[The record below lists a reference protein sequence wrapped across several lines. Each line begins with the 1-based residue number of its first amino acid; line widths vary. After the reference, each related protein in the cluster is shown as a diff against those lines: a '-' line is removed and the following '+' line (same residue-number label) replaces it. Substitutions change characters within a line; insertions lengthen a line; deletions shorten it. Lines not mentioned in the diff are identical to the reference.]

1 MPTILELFKNKELN
15 FPGGSTADGLV
26 DSAAEE
32 NRGGFKQQ
40 VTNFVQQELTG
51 IRIKSLVDVNNPLI
65 YGNQA
70 VRIAQRT
77 TPDKDEMKEGR
88 GVNNAGGGLNLNKGI
103 SAARDAV
110 NTFLGI
116 PETMLPSRIIKLDG
130 AQDAIK
136 GSGTPLLDW
145 TVHQTNTAVTREGY
159 GKNGTGLGALLKNSA
174 GNPSTLGKQAV
185 GGAIGAAKKGLRGAL
200 FGKPGEL
207 ADALPKF
214 TPKREFY
221 DVGTGGVM
229 PASTFTQ
236 GGNNHYSKLL
246 ENGGEPEKVTER
258 MGIGMTGLAD
268 AGQTVKVFKVPE
280 KADDKLIVPFWI
292 QGITEPDADR
302 VFFRTVISGLSETST
317 PTWTGSK
324 FLGNP
329 YNYYIYEGVDRAV
342 TFNLNVYCMSATDLI
357 INWNKLQYLTSKVY
371 PKINN
376 DVMDAP
382 FIKFQIGDIYKER
395 IGFIESLTYT
405 MPDTGTWEIDT
416 EGAILPKF
424 IDVALTIKLVETPG
438 VEDKLYDFEGD
449 VDGYNFKKPKTEDF
463 GGDSKTAPAVGG
475 LGGFF

>member
-88 GVNNAGGGLNLNKGI
+88 GVDNAGGGLNLNKGI

-110 NTFLGI
+110 NSFLGI

-130 AQDAIK
+130 KQKAIK
-136 GSGTPLLDW
+136 DSDVKLLDW
-145 TVHQTNTAVTREGY
+145 TIHQTNTAVTREGY

-200 FGKPGEL
+200 FGKPGTL
-207 ADALPKF
+207 KDAVPVF
-214 TPKREFY
+214 DPEREFY

-236 GGNNHYSKLL
+236 GGENFYSKYVADESKESELKKL
-246 ENGGEPEKVTER
+246 
-258 MGIGMTGLAD
+258 MGIDQSGKNLPGPTAFNIPD
-268 AGQTVKVFKVPE
+268 

-292 QGITEPDADR
+292 QGVTEPDDDR
-302 VFFRTVISGLSETST
+302 VFFKSVITGLSETVT

-342 TFNLNVYCMSATDLI
+342 TFNLNIYCTSATELLF
-357 INWNKLQYLTSKVY
+357 NWKRLEYLTSKVY

-405 MPDTGTWEIDT
+405 MPDNGTWEIDT
-416 EGAILPKF
+416 EGLRLPKF
-424 IDVALTIKLVETPG
+424 IDAALTIKLVETPG
-438 VEDKLYDFEGD
+438 VEDKLYDFSGEVNKVKSPGL
-449 VDGYNFKKPKTEDF
+449 KPKPIQPISTEPI
-463 GGDSKTAPAVGG
+463 TAPTLPP
-475 LGGFF
+475 LGR

>member
-1 MPTILELFKNKELN
+1 MPTIMELFKSKELN

-40 VTNFVQQELTG
+40 VTNFVQQELSG
-51 IRIKSLVDVNNPLI
+51 IRVKSLVDVNNPLI

-70 VRIAQRT
+70 IRIMQRT

-88 GVNNAGGGLNLNKGI
+88 TVNNAGGGLNLNKGI

-110 NTFLGI
+110 NSFLGI
-116 PETMLPSRIIKLDG
+116 PETMLPSRVIKLDG
-130 AQDAIK
+130 KQKAIK
-136 GSGTPLLDW
+136 DSQIPLLDW
-145 TVHQTNTAVTREGY
+145 TIHQTNQAVTREGY

-185 GGAIGAAKKGLRGAL
+185 GGVIGAAKKGLRGAL

-214 TPKREFY
+214 EPKREFY
-221 DVGTGGVM
+221 DVGSGGVV
-229 PASTFTQ
+229 PASAFTQ
-236 GGNNHYSKLL
+236 GGDNHYSKLL
-246 ENGGEPEKVTER
+246 ENGGDEKVTQR
-258 MGIGMTGLAD
+258 MGIGMTGRGD
-268 AGQTVKVFKVPE
+268 AEETVKVFKVPE

-292 QGITEPDADR
+292 QGITEPDSNR
-302 VFFRTVISGLSETST
+302 VFFRSVITGLSETST

-342 TFNLNVYCMSATDLI
+342 TFNLNVYCMSASDLI
-357 INWNKLQYLTSKVY
+357 INWNKLKYLTSKVY

-382 FIKFQIGDIYKER
+382 FIKFQIGDIYVER

-416 EGAILPKF
+416 EGARLPKF
-424 IDVALTIKLVETPG
+424 IDVALTIKLVETAG
-438 VEDKLYDFEGD
+438 AEDKLYDYEGD
-449 VDGYNFKKPKTEDF
+449 VSGFKSEKPEASDYSGIPKT
-463 GGDSKTAPAVGG
+463 
-475 LGGFF
+475 